1 MPVTFQVKDVP
12 YLHHAGEPL
21 LASLYIPEGKGPFPG
36 VVEVHGGAWGS
47 NDRLSNTAIHTKLAE
62 NGVVVMAIDFRLA
75 PTKYPA
81 ALEDINYAV
90 RWLKAH
96 AGDYEIKPEWIGG
109 VGTSSG
115 AHQLMLSALRP
126 RDPRYSAIPGGEGD
140 ASLAFIALCWPIV
153 DPLAR
158 YRMAMATGLERLQAA
173 HELWWPDEAAMA
185 DANPQL
191 ILERGEAGKLPPVLV
206 IQGTNDANVTPDM
219 ADRFAAAYHKAG
231 GTLDLE
237 KFDGEPHAFIG
248 QDPTAPAAL
257 AALDAIADFVRRQA
271 S

>member
-1 MPVTFQVKDVP
+1 MPVAFQIKDVP
-12 YLHHAGEPL
+12 YLHHAGEAL
-21 LASLYIPEGKGPFPG
+21 LARLYIPEGRGPFPG

-62 NGVVVMAIDFRLA
+62 SGVVVMAIDFRLA
-75 PTKYPA
+75 PVKYPA

-90 RWLKAH
+90 RWFKAH
-96 AGDYEIKPEWIGG
+96 AGELSIRPDRIGG
-109 VGTSSG
+109 LGTSSG
-115 AHQLMLSALRP
+115 GHQLMLSALRP
-126 RDPRYSAIPGGEGD
+126 RDPRYSIVPGGADD

-158 YRMAMATGLERLQAA
+158 YRMAIATGLERLQAA
-173 HELWWPDEAAMA
+173 HDLWWPDEAAMA

-191 ILERGEAGKLPPVLV
+191 ILERGEAGTLPPVLV

-219 ADRFAAAYHKAG
+219 ADRFAAAYRKAG
-231 GTLDLE
+231 GMLDLK

-248 QDPTAPAAL
+248 QDPAAPAAV
-257 AALDAIADFVRRQA
+257 AALDAIAGFVRAHA